1 MFSLIL
7 IYKAYVFVVRF
18 GLQYTE
24 YNYIFQSISV
34 LFLIIA
40 FTGSVLLHLEWCLG
54 PLLRLELFFFQK
66 FLPLL
71 IRLIAHSRKSYQFF
85 FLSRPGTS
93 NVIIGF
99 KYLILIIVVV
109 NFFCMDIDYY
119 LNKVLVSTDLLT
131 ILPNMT
137 VLLWFIM
144 LYYLSVQ
151 CVAVIFLNLSGSS
164 YIRDDLLFIYAARKL
179 KSYFLL
185 KYKSCLTLDIKNKKV
200 K

>member
-7 IYKAYVFVVRF
+7 IYKTYVFVVRF

-40 FTGSVLLHLEWCLG
+40 LIGSVLLHLEWCLG

-66 FLPLL
+66 FIPLL
-71 IRLIAHSRKSYQFF
+71 VRLIAHSRKSYQFF

-93 NVIIGF
+93 NIIIGF
-99 KYLILIIVVV
+99 KYLIFIIVVV

-119 LNKVLVSTDLLT
+119 LNKVLVSTDLLA
-131 ILPNMT
+131 ILSNMT

-151 CVAVIFLNLSGSS
+151 CVAVMFLNLSGSS

-179 KSYFLL
+179 KSYFLV
-185 KYKSCLTLDIKNKKV
+185 KYKSCLTLDRKNKKS
-200 K
+200 